1 MGQIIIALL
10 KQVFSKGV
18 SKLWDNKDVAWL
30 YIRTL
35 FWTYRSKQIRFS
47 LSYLFRIKIPG
58 TNSYLLVLNRR
69 IANQLQPVGG
79 VYKRYGDDKLFES
92 WSFVPDSQ
100 ANGLGVDHTSDCDLR
115 FRVKGKYTVDVVKW
129 FEEAKEREVS
139 GEREFCEELL
149 ETGILDREVF
159 KSIRYKHVRRHS
171 RHLKW
176 SEFHQCYEVLIY
188 DVYELLPS
196 DKQREALT
204 VLAAHPL
211 DLSRGFA
218 IAECEQIE
226 QCRFHRDGAQS
237 AKIGQHTKLIIN
249 QSF

>member
-1 MGQIIIALL
+1 MEQIVIAFL
-10 KQVFSKGV
+10 KQLFSKGV
-18 SKLWDNKDVAWL
+18 SKLWDNKNIAWL

-79 VYKRYGDDKLFES
+79 VYKRYGDNKLFES
-92 WSFVPDSQ
+92 WGYVPDSRN
-100 ANGLGVDHTSDCDLR
+100 NGLGVDDTSESDLR
-115 FRVKGKYTVDVVKW
+115 FRVKGKYTVDVLKW
-129 FEEAKEREVS
+129 FEEAKEREMS

-149 ETGILDREVF
+149 ETNILEKETF
-159 KSIRYKHVRRHS
+159 KSIQYKHVRRHS
-171 RHLKW
+171 KHLTW
-176 SEFHQCYEVLIY
+176 SEFHQCYEVLVY
-188 DVYELLPS
+188 DIYELLPS
-196 DKQREALT
+196 EKQKEALRK
-204 VLAAHPL
+204 LANEPL
-211 DLSRGFA
+211 NLSNGYA
-218 IAECEQIE
+218 VVQCEQIE
-226 QCRFHRDGAQS
+226 QCRFHINGIQL